1 MQAAPP
7 ARAPWLGARA
17 STQITAQ
24 IRRFA
29 TAWVATALAVLM
41 VIAATRIVTDGY
53 RQSAEA
59 RAGAAMHAER
69 AETRLQELVQREV
82 NDRLA
87 WEMSRSSTY
96 VARLRRDSDATQ
108 QAASALLAAFAVDV
122 GHTRVNGSAVARDVA
137 RWDARA
143 AITFTPARGGHGP
156 AAHPPAPSVD
166 VQARRL
172 EQRLVAMGSA
182 LDRAANTATAAA
194 AHEAWQADMM
204 RLLASV
210 AGLVV
215 LLVGGAVVLQ
225 KAWRMAVDADA
236 RGDREARWNQQVA
249 AVVHWSS
256 RAKAA
261 TTRSQLI
268 GFGHMAPRDAIGAAC
283 LTVSEGSAA
292 KHREH
297 GLRRIVV
304 PVDEAGEGLFVSVC
318 FAIGRGDEIDHH
330 SLDLMLGH
338 LGALWRTVLRQEE
351 LEQAAGHDALTGL
364 PNRRTFEAELRR
376 RVGLSRRRGLGFTLA
391 MVDLDHFK
399 LVNDRFGHPEGD
411 TVLRRVGEAIRSC
424 LRGSDR
430 VFRLGG
436 EEFALLLETTD
447 RDGVEELLQRARDTV
462 RVLGVEPS
470 PGVPIS
476 ASIGWAVFPADAA
489 ERSALEAAADSALY
503 RAKNMGRDRVERA
516 SAERDAA

>member
-1 MQAAPP
+1 MQAHAP
-7 ARAPWLGARA
+7 ARVPRPGSRA
-17 STQITAQ
+17 GRQITSQ

-29 TAWVATALAVLM
+29 IAWLVAAVAVLI
-41 VIAATRIVTDGY
+41 VIGTTRLVTDSY
-53 RQSAEA
+53 RNRAEA
-59 RAGAAMHAER
+59 RARAAEAAQRSEN
-69 AETRLQELVQREV
+69 RLQELMQREV

-87 WEMSRSSTY
+87 WEISRSPAY
-96 VARLRRDSDATQ
+96 VAALRDDSDATQ
-108 QAASALLAAFAVDV
+108 QAAHDLMAALTAEV
-122 GHTRVNGSAVARDVA
+122 GATGFEGRSVARTVSQ
-137 RWDARA
+137 WDASA
-143 AITFTPARGGHGP
+143 SVAFTPVRGGHGSVTL
-156 AAHPPAPSVD
+156 PPAPSVD
-166 VQARRL
+166 MQAGRL
-172 EQRLVAMGSA
+172 QQQLVSLGSA
-182 LDRAANTATAAA
+182 LDRAANTAASASE
-194 AHEAWQADMM
+194 HEAWQADVI
-204 RLLASV
+204 RLLATAS
-210 AGLVV
+210 GLLV

-283 LTVSEGSAA
+283 LTVAEGSEPR
-292 KHREH
+292 HRAH

-304 PVDEAGEGLFVSVC
+304 PVDDAGEGLFVGVC
-318 FAIGRGDEIDHH
+318 FADGRGDELDHH
-330 SLDLMLGH
+330 ALDLMLGH

-391 MVDLDHFK
+391 MVDLDNFK

-411 TVLRRVGEAIRSC
+411 AVLRRAGEAIRGC

-430 VFRLGG
+430 VYRLGG

-447 RDGVEELLQRARDTV
+447 RDGVEELLNRAREAIKA
-462 RVLGVEPS
+462 LGVEPT
-470 PGVPIS
+470 PGLPTS
-476 ASIGWAVFPADAA
+476 ASIGWAVFPDQARD
-489 ERSALEAAADSALY
+489 RSELEAAADGALY
-503 RAKNMGRDRVERA
+503 QAKHAGRDRVA
-516 SAERDAA
+516 QAGAHAAA